1 MSEIIKIMNSL
12 NIKGPLEHLETA
24 GEIGSMNRTLF

>member
-12 NIKGPLEHLETA
+12 NIKGPQEQLEPA
-24 GEIGSMNRTLF
+24 GEIGSVNRTLF